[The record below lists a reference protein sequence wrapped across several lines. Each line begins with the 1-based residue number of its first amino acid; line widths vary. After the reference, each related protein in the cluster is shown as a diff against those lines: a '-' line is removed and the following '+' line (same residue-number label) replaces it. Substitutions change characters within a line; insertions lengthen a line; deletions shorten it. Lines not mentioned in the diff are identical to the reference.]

1 MAFIP
6 RFSPA
11 HGVQIVALLAA
22 LAGVVIWTPLLL
34 TPAESH
40 TPQAA
45 PQVLAARSDNPALQ
59 WFSNAPTALQVKVSG
74 VLAGARGAVAI
85 LSLNDGP
92 PRSFLLGEHLS
103 PGVRL
108 TAIEGDGV
116 EIERG
121 GEKLRVKR
129 PWSQLKVFVPSR
141 KCPSRRNSAKRLCAA
156 SNAMDLSR
164 SKPLLWVINPA
175 TRMAA
180 AIATAMIASA
190 TSTSIRVKPCSLRR
204 PYMAFSKPGNRPAD

>member
-1 MAFIP
+1 MAFAQ

-11 HGVQIVALLAA
+11 HGVQALALLAG
-22 LAGVVIWTPLLL
+22 LAGIAYWTSLLL
-34 TPAESH
+34 STAESH

-59 WFSNAPTALQVKVSG
+59 WFANTPVALQVKVSG

-92 PRSFLLGEHLS
+92 PRSFLLGERLS

-116 EIERG
+116 EIERA
-121 GEKLRVKR
+121 GEKQRVNLEKL
-129 PWSQLKVFVPSR
+129 PKGPAL
-141 KCPSRRNSAKRLCAA
+141 
-156 SNAMDLSR
+156 
-164 SKPLLWVINPA
+164 PLL
-175 TRMAA
+175 TR
-180 AIATAMIASA
+180 
-190 TSTSIRVKPCSLRR
+190 P
-204 PYMAFSKPGNRPAD
+204 

>member
-1 MAFIP
+1 MVFTP
-6 RFSPA
+6 RFSPV

-34 TPAESH
+34 TSAESH

-59 WFSNAPTALQVKVSG
+59 WFSNAPAALQVKVSG

-92 PRSFLLGEHLS
+92 PRSFLLGERLS

-121 GEKLRVKR
+121 GEKLRVNLDKLPDGPALPRLTR
-129 PWSQLKVFVPSR
+129 P
-141 KCPSRRNSAKRLCAA
+141 
-156 SNAMDLSR
+156 
-164 SKPLLWVINPA
+164 
-175 TRMAA
+175 
-180 AIATAMIASA
+180 
-190 TSTSIRVKPCSLRR
+190 
-204 PYMAFSKPGNRPAD
+204 